1 MLPVET
7 LNQITA
13 THAAATGKPLN
24 TFVPAALVPDQYSV
38 QTLEHLEMER
48 SRFRGR
54 LSTQSFRDF
63 CTYVEQ
69 HQGESDKPAGFVDA
83 DAMACQVL
91 FNLGDI
97 AAPGHGDDSATLTL
111 KPTAAFNA
119 LRQIA
124 GKTLKQSQ
132 LAEWMEDWHDF
143 LEVRDTTGTIM
154 ATAVAVQKVRSITI
168 KAMAE
173 RTSTEQNFGAS
184 RSSMDSIEA
193 AHAEQQPSDLMF
205 TTPPYDGL
213 GSCTFTLR
221 LSIITGDT
229 PLLKVRWVMQE
240 QQEEEMAQEFKDRLT
255 SEIGGL
261 CTLTVGTFAI
271 GK

>member
-13 THAAATGKPLN
+13 THAAANGKPLD
-24 TFVPAALVPDQYSV
+24 TFVHAALVPDQYRV
-38 QTLEHLEMER
+38 QVLEHLHSMR
-48 SRFRGR
+48 SRFRGE
-54 LSTQSFRDF
+54 LKTQSFRDF
-63 CTYVEQ
+63 CKYVAE
-69 HQGESDKPAGFVDA
+69 HMGDDTPSGFVDA

-97 AAPGHGDDSATLTL
+97 GDPGHGDDSATLTL

-119 LRQIA
+119 LRQIV

-154 ATAVAVQKVRSITI
+154 PTAVAVQKVRTITL

-173 RTSTEQNFGAS
+173 RTSSESNFSAS

-193 AHAEQQPSDLMF
+193 AHAEQQPADLLF

-213 GSCTFTLR
+213 GRRDFKLR

-240 QQEEEMAQEFKDRLT
+240 QQEEEMAQEFKERLT
-255 SEIGGL
+255 AEIGGL

>member
-13 THAAATGKPLN
+13 THTVATGKPLN
-24 TFVPAALVPDQYSV
+24 TFVPAALVPEQYSV
-38 QTLEHLEMER
+38 KALEYLQEQR
-48 SRFRGR
+48 SRFRGQ

-63 CTYVEQ
+63 CTYVAQ
-69 HQGESDKPAGFVDA
+69 HQQGEATPSGFVDA

-91 FNLGDI
+91 FNLGDVTV
-97 AAPGHGDDSATLTL
+97 PGHGDDSATLTL

-173 RTSTEQNFGAS
+173 RTSTESNFGAS
-184 RSSMDSIEA
+184 RSSMDNIEA
-193 AHAEQQPSDLMF
+193 AHAEQQPADLLF
-205 TTPPYDGL
+205 TTQPYDGL

-221 LSIITGDT
+221 LSIITDDT

-240 QQEEEMAQEFKDRLT
+240 QQEEEMAQEFKERLT
-255 SEIGGL
+255 AEIGGL
-261 CTLTVGTFAI
+261 CTLTVGTFAL
-271 GK
+271 GQ

>member
-13 THAAATGKPLN
+13 THAVANGKLLN
-24 TFVPAALVPDQYSV
+24 TFVPAALVPEQYSV
-38 QTLEHLEMER
+38 KTLEHLEFQR
-48 SRFRGR
+48 SRFRGQ

-63 CTYVEQ
+63 CTYVAQ
-69 HQGESDKPAGFVDA
+69 HPQGEATPSGFVDA

-91 FNLGDI
+91 FNLGDVTN
-97 AAPGHGDDSATLTL
+97 PGHGDDSATLTL

-119 LRQIA
+119 LCLIA
-124 GKTLKQSQ
+124 AKTLKQSQ

-154 ATAVAVQKVRSITI
+154 PTAVAVQKVRTITL

-173 RTSTEQNFGAS
+173 RTVTEQNFSAS

-193 AHAEQQPSDLMF
+193 AHAEQQPADLLF
-205 TTPPYDGL
+205 TTQPYDGL
-213 GSCTFTLR
+213 GRRDFKLR
-221 LSIITGDT
+221 LSIITGET

-240 QQEEEMAQEFKDRLT
+240 QQEEEMAQEFKERLT

>member
-13 THAAATGKPLN
+13 THAAANGKPLG
-24 TFVPAALVPDQYSV
+24 TFVPAALVPDQYDV
-38 QTLEHLEMER
+38 RTLEYLAAQR
-48 SRFRGR
+48 SRFRGQ
-54 LSTQSFRDF
+54 LHTQSFLDF

-69 HQGESDKPAGFVDA
+69 HQADTDTPAGFVDA
-83 DAMACQVL
+83 DEMACQVL

-97 AAPGHGDDSATLTL
+97 VTPGHGDDSAILRL

-119 LRQIA
+119 LRQIV

-132 LAEWMEDWHDF
+132 LAEWMEDWHDL
-143 LEVRDTTGTIM
+143 LEVLDTTGTIM
-154 ATAVAVQKVRSITI
+154 PTAVAVQKIRTITL

-173 RTSTEQNFGAS
+173 RTSTEQNFSAS
-184 RSSMDSIEA
+184 HSSMDSIEA
-193 AHAEQQPSDLMF
+193 AHAEQQPADLLF
-205 TTPPYDGL
+205 TTQPYDGL
-213 GSCTFTLR
+213 GRRDFKLR

>member
-1 MLPVET
+1 
-7 LNQITA
+7 
-13 THAAATGKPLN
+13 
-24 TFVPAALVPDQYSV
+24 
-38 QTLEHLEMER
+38 
-48 SRFRGR
+48 
-54 LSTQSFRDF
+54 
-63 CTYVEQ
+63 
-69 HQGESDKPAGFVDA
+69 
-83 DAMACQVL
+83 
-91 FNLGDI
+91 
-97 AAPGHGDDSATLTL
+97 
-111 KPTAAFNA
+111 
-119 LRQIA
+119 
-124 GKTLKQSQ
+124 
-132 LAEWMEDWHDF
+132 
-143 LEVRDTTGTIM
+143 M

>member
-13 THAAATGKPLN
+13 THAAANGKPLE
-24 TFVPAALVPDQYSV
+24 TFVPTVLVSDQFSIKN
-38 QTLEHLEMER
+38 LEHLQELR
-48 SRFRGR
+48 SRFRGQ

-63 CTYVEQ
+63 CTYVEK
-69 HQGESDKPAGFVDA
+69 HQGQLDKPAGFVDA

-91 FNLGDI
+91 FNLGTL
-97 AAPGHGDDSATLTL
+97 AVPGHGDDRATLTL

-143 LEVRDTTGTIM
+143 LQVNDSHGKDM
-154 ATAVAVQKVRSITI
+154 SVAVAVQKIRTITI
-168 KAMAE
+168 KAQAE
-173 RTSTEQNFGAS
+173 RTSTESNFGAS
-184 RSSMDSIEA
+184 RSSMDNIEA
-193 AHAEQQPSDLMF
+193 AHAEQQPADLLF

-213 GSCTFTLR
+213 GSRTFTLR

-271 GK
+271 GQ

>member
-1 MLPVET
+1 MLTVET

-13 THAAATGKPLN
+13 THAVATGKALN

-38 QTLEHLEMER
+38 KTLEHLEMER
-48 SRFRGR
+48 SRFRGQ

-63 CTYVEQ
+63 CKYVEQ
-69 HQGESDKPAGFVDA
+69 HQKDKASPSGFVDA
-83 DAMACQVL
+83 DSMACQVL

-97 AAPGHGDDSATLTL
+97 VAPGHGDDSATLTL

-143 LEVRDTTGTIM
+143 LKVKDADGKDM
-154 ATAVAVQKVRSITI
+154 NVAVAVQKIRTITI
-168 KAMAE
+168 KAQAE
-173 RTSTEQNFGAS
+173 RTSTESNFGAS

-193 AHAEQQPSDLMF
+193 AHAEQQPADLLF

-213 GSCTFTLR
+213 GSRTFTLR
-221 LSIITGDT
+221 LSVITGDT
-229 PLLKVRWVMQE
+229 PLLKVRWVQQE
-240 QQEEEMAQEFKDRLT
+240 QQEEEMAQEFKERLT
-255 SEIGGL
+255 AEIGGL
-261 CTLTVGTFAI
+261 CTLTVGTFAL
-271 GK
+271 GQ

>member
-13 THAAATGKPLN
+13 THAVANGKALETN
-24 TFVPAALVPDQYSV
+24 TPAVLVPDQFSIK
-38 QTLEHLEMER
+38 TLEHLHEMR
-48 SRFRGR
+48 SRFRGE

-63 CTYVEQ
+63 CAYVER
-69 HQGESDKPAGFVDA
+69 HQSDTDPPAGFVDA

-91 FNLGDI
+91 FNLGDHVE
-97 AAPGHGDDSATLTL
+97 PGHGDDSATLTL

-193 AHAEQQPSDLMF
+193 AHAEQQPSDLLF

-213 GSCTFTLR
+213 GSRTFTLR

-229 PLLKVRWVMQE
+229 PLLKARWVMQE
-240 QQEEEMAQEFKDRLT
+240 QQEEEMAQEFKERLT
-255 SEIGGL
+255 TEIGGL